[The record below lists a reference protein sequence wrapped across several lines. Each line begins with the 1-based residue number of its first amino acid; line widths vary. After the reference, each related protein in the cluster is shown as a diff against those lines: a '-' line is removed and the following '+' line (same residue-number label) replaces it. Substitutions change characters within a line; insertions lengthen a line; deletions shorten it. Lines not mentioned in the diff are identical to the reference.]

1 VQIVDRMLT
10 VPELVAQYSSGKV
23 ALVPSFFEGFGFP
36 ASEAMACGLPVIANA
51 AGALPEVVGTDGH
64 AGRLVPQRDA
74 KAMADA
80 MRTILR
86 DPEETERMGRAARA
100 RVKRL
105 FQWDQAAA
113 QMVDVFE
120 EVIHA
125 THRRS
130 RAA

>member
-1 VQIVDRMLT
+1 MKLFST
-10 VPELVAQYSSGKV
+10 HFS
-23 ALVPSFFEGFGFP
+23 
-36 ASEAMACGLPVIANA
+36 
-51 AGALPEVVGTDGH
+51 
-64 AGRLVPQRDA
+64 

-80 MRTILR
+80 MLTILR

-100 RVKRL
+100 RVERL